1 VTNRKG
7 LAVRTAFCPGSFDP
21 IHNGHLEIIETAAKL
36 FDRVVV
42 AAIRNPGKGE
52 PMFTLDERQDMLR
65 ESLADLDNVEIV
77 SMAKLTVDVAKEM
90 GADVIVKGLR
100 VASDFE
106 YELQQAQMNHAISG
120 IETIFLPCNS
130 SSSFIASSLVR
141 QIAQF
146 GGADRIGPMVPAPVA
161 RRLKE
166 KYSP

>member
-1 VTNRKG
+1 M
-7 LAVRTAFCPGSFDP
+7 CPGSFDP

-52 PMFTLDERQDMLR
+52 PMFSLDERQEMLR
-65 ESLADLDNVEIV
+65 ESLGDLSNVEVV
-77 SMAKLTVDVAKEM
+77 SMAKLTVDVAKDM
-90 GADVIVKGLR
+90 DADVIVKGLR

-106 YELQQAQMNHAISG
+106 YELQQARMNHAISG
-120 IETIFLPCNS
+120 IETVFLPCNAS
-130 SSSFIASSLVR
+130 SPFIASSLVR

-146 GGADRIGPMVPAPVA
+146 GGSDRIGPTVPAAVT

-166 KYSP
+166 KHAS